1 MKKIAKILAL
11 TVCAAG
17 ALSLSACSGCAGTVT
32 YKTDT
37 SPNWQIRVGNTDELN
52 EQSYFMSH
60 KEVATYSISLS
71 GSNNSVY
78 SVEYSDEGSY
88 TTTFYAMEYDWSSQD
103 IPEELRVE
111 DTTDYIYVYETVLH
125 QPGAYVMGSERHEFT
140 NEVTTV
146 SYFRS
151 AGNNLLPV
159 YSSQD
164 IKSTAPNSLSPSTIY
179 GCYIEMDRAYETY
192 YSRDGLTAVTEVTR
206 GDGDVETGT
215 SSAGLGTEYS
225 LFDSSSIAVALRS
238 MSQTGTQV
246 FDIYVPVNGASA
258 RFQAAWGSSAVV
270 DRNNQD
276 YAPIVAAMDG
286 AADAGYILPGEND
299 EGTVEYSL
307 TPVTLSLVS
316 DMTGPTT
323 TYYYASVTN
332 PDLNT
337 TRSVLMSMEEVV
349 SFNLGTII
357 YDLTSLECVE
367 I

>member
-17 ALSLSACSGCAGTVT
+17 ALSLSACSGCAGTIT

-37 SPNWQIRVGNTDELN
+37 SPNWQIRVSNADELS
-52 EQSYFMSH
+52 EQSYFLSH
-60 KEVATYSISLS
+60 REVATYSISLS
-71 GSNNSVY
+71 GANNSVY
-78 SVEYSDEGSY
+78 SVEYSDEGTY
-88 TTTFYAMEYDWSSQD
+88 TTTFYATKYDWNSQD
-103 IPEELRVE
+103 IPESLRIEGVS
-111 DTTDYIYVYETVLH
+111 DYVYVYETVLY
-125 QPGAYVMGSERHEFT
+125 QPGAYVMGSERHEFV

-164 IKSTAPNSLSPSTIY
+164 IKCLSPNSLSPSTIA

-192 YSRDGLTAVTEVTR
+192 YSMDGLTAITTVTR
-206 GDGDVETGT
+206 GDGDVQEGT
-215 SSAGLGTEYS
+215 TSAGVGTEYS
-225 LFDSSSIAVALRS
+225 LFDSSSVAAALRS
-238 MSQTGTQV
+238 MSQSGTHV

-258 RFQAAWGSSAVV
+258 RYQAAWGSSAVV
-270 DRNNQD
+270 DRENADNAQ
-276 YAPIVAAMDG
+276 IIAAMDG
-286 AADAGYILPGEND
+286 AAEAGYILPGEND
-299 EGTVEYSL
+299 EGVVEYSL

-316 DMTGPTT
+316 DMTGTT
-323 TYYYASVTN
+323 STYYYASVTN